1 MAEQVRLKDVQ
12 FPLQVRVRTNQWA
25 RAFVLGVV
33 VWVLAVPI
41 ILGVPSALYEAAGGT
56 SLVIQTKLLEL
67 RIFAVVSFPAACL
80 FQFYTWMAWRRPRH
94 LTVTEDEIRTH
105 SWRVRWK
112 DVHSLRLY
120 IGPLSKNPDQ
130 DSQVWFEVEDHAW
143 TNELR
148 RGNRW
153 DSGYPLGT
161 GGLLPRKNVIRTQ
174 FATDPPIN
182 SLFELFE
189 ELWMQARGEN
199 PEDGEKPDDPA
210 AHW

>member
-1 MAEQVRLKDVQ
+1 MELKGRWVAEQVRLKDVQ
-12 FPLQVRVRTNQWA
+12 FPLQVRVRTNLWA
-25 RAFVLGVV
+25 RAFVFGVV
-33 VWVLAVPI
+33 MWVLAVPI
-41 ILGVPSALYEAAGGT
+41 ILGVPSALFEWGG
-56 SLVIQTKLLEL
+56 TKLLTL
-67 RIFAVVSFPAACL
+67 RVFVVLAFPAVCL
-80 FQFYTWMAWRRPRH
+80 YQVYTWMAWRRPRH

-112 DVHSLRLY
+112 DVSSLWLH
-120 IGPLSKNPDQ
+120 IPFSMNPDQ
-130 DSQVWFEVEDHAW
+130 DSQVWFEIEDHAW

-161 GGLLPRKNVIRTQ
+161 GGLLPRRNVIRTQ

-182 SLFELFE
+182 WLVELFE
-189 ELWMQARGEN
+189 ELWMQARGDN